1 MDEGASSDSGDRP
14 KFRRNRTTFSPEQ
27 LEVLEEEF
35 EKTHYP
41 CVSTRERLATKTNLS
56 EARVQVRSPP
66 FFLWKISPKIK
77 KYEVLFFAFSVKDF
91 LSSSNVVFNLI
102 INLQNKCFY
111 FDFTFHNI

>member
-56 EARVQVRSPP
+56 EARVQVKNPP
-66 FFLWKISPKIK
+66 FFLLKISSKIQK
-77 KYEVLFFAFSVKDF
+77 HEILFFAFPAKDLLSF
-91 LSSSNVVFNLI
+91 LNLVFNFI
-102 INLQNKCFY
+102 INPADQVLLF
-111 FDFTFHNI
+111 